1 MIKTLFLRKPSR
13 VITYFLR
20 QLYWEIIFTNTL
32 YKVYKWVLTVEY
44 ICKTNRTFMI
54 KLYSPSSSNSSYLH
68 HWVVID
74 LVGEYI
80 YLFRYWWTFGLILLL
95 VSTNKADIFPSS
107 ALYLEGSSNQVS
119 AVCLICPI
127 IFSFAITTVGS
138 EMGRKTSSGEWDAR
152 ESQRKRH
159 FLFFLWIVLSM
170 LWFLGTTVPILIWS
184 QN

>member
-1 MIKTLFLRKPSR
+1 MAKVGKRSFFFFSQLFPTFTSKVDQHLRIWTLIYPSAGMIKTLFLRKPSR
-13 VITYFLR
+13 VITYFLC

-68 HWVVID
+68 HWVGID

-127 IFSFAITTVGS
+127 IFSFAITAVV
-138 EMGRKTSSGEWDAR
+138 RKE
-152 ESQRKRH
+152 
-159 FLFFLWIVLSM
+159 
-170 LWFLGTTVPILIWS
+170 
-184 QN
+184 